1 MKLLLTGVSG
11 LLGINFAQEM
21 MNEFEIIGVDRGKLV
36 SAPFKILKH
45 DLLEAGIVETILDKV
60 RPDWVVNCA
69 ALADLDLC
77 ENDPELA
84 KLLNT
89 NLPRQIARAC
99 KEREI
104 TLAHI
109 STDAVFDGQKDGF
122 YGEDDSPSPIGVYA
136 RTKLDGEWAVLTEN
150 PKAIVARVNF
160 YGWSLSGRRSLAE
173 FFYNNLSHSKSMSG
187 FTDVIFCPMLV
198 NDTART
204 IVKML
209 DRGLKGLY
217 HLLWWA
223 APALIVL
230 TLMINWRVIP
240 DTFTRWLKTLE
251 TQPLTGIISAAF
263 AVVAFPFFTLW
274 LFLKAL
280 GARKLKQFEQEYSHK
295 SEEPKE
301 DFTEF
306 EEIESTPLD
315 KMPEPDI
322 VEAPP
327 AKEDKEPKD
336 KENPYDSFFG

>member
-1 MKLLLTGVSG
+1 MIFRYSNQGTQFGRIPGGGLGC
-11 LLGINFAQEM
+11 LLGLILV
-21 MNEFEIIGVDRGKLV
+21 GVGGYYL
-36 SAPFKILKH
+36 
-45 DLLEAGIVETILDKV
+45 
-60 RPDWVVNCA
+60 
-69 ALADLDLC
+69 
-77 ENDPELA
+77 
-84 KLLNT
+84 
-89 NLPRQIARAC
+89 
-99 KEREI
+99 
-104 TLAHI
+104 
-109 STDAVFDGQKDGF
+109 
-122 YGEDDSPSPIGVYA
+122 
-136 RTKLDGEWAVLTEN
+136 
-150 PKAIVARVNF
+150 
-160 YGWSLSGRRSLAE
+160 
-173 FFYNNLSHSKSMSG
+173 
-187 FTDVIFCPMLV
+187 
-198 NDTART
+198 
-204 IVKML
+204 
-209 DRGLKGLY
+209 LKGLY

-322 VEAPP
+322 VEEPP